1 MSSTTPSLASIPADA
16 GALPASL
23 IQEITRQLRGLRFG
37 SVEIVVHE
45 GAVTQIE
52 RREKVR
58 LAPTPPHRG

>member
-1 MSSTTPSLASIPADA
+1 MSSPSPSLAPVSTDA
-16 GALPASL
+16 NALPAAV

-58 LAPTPPHRG
+58 LAPPHRG